1 MTKLCGWNFISS
13 ELRVNLHILF
23 DCITEMQNS
32 SLWSS
37 HDLLNKVYA
46 HWIDRFH
53 FILFFR
59 WYKSPSGKL
68 LSFLWV
74 HSTIEDPKQDQF
86 LSSLCKIFS
95 LSFPYVVVVFFLL
108 FSFVEI
114 ESYVYFILS
123 CSEVPNWSTKSF
135 KFPWIVPY
143 IIVNYRVYDTI
154 SILNDSF
161 LSW

>member
-1 MTKLCGWNFISS
+1 
-13 ELRVNLHILF
+13 
-23 DCITEMQNS
+23 MQNS

-68 LSFLWV
+68 SSFLWV
-74 HSTIEDPKQDQF
+74 HCTIEDPKQDQF

-95 LSFPYVVVVFFLL
+95 LSFPYVVVVFFS
-108 FSFVEI
+108 SF
-114 ESYVYFILS
+114 FI
-123 CSEVPNWSTKSF
+123 CWN
-135 KFPWIVPY
+135 WIVCVFY
-143 IIVNYRVYDTI
+143 SFMFRSSQLKYKIFWI
-154 SILNDSF
+154 SMDCTLYNRKIPCVWFNINFKRLFPF
-161 LSW
+161 LIAS